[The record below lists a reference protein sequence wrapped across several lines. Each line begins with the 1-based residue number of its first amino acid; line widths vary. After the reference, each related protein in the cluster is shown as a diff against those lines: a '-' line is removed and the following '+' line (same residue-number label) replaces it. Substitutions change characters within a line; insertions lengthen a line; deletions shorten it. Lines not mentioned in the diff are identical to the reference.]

1 MMKCARDA
9 VVLGARNALIHA
21 GTAFA
26 DTSLKVEMKSC
37 QCAQCNVSS
46 ARFAWGFALLARDGW
61 ELSPSAE
68 LLDTPDGVW
77 LCPACRDR
85 VERGQPGLARPQ
97 TAKLASSRRARSSG
111 KLRILLVDDE
121 DIVRR
126 CTARLLSDFEVVM
139 ASSAHEAIQILR
151 EDSDFDAVLSDVM
164 MPGMS
169 GPELYAL
176 CYRNFP
182 HVAARFVFA
191 SGNAEAARTRIERI
205 VRTLEAEPAP
215 ILLAKPSTR
224 EALMLALYAASAHGE
239 PRSGMYAVAPAVDT
253 GVTKY
258 RG

>member
-1 MMKCARDA
+1 
-9 VVLGARNALIHA
+9 
-21 GTAFA
+21 
-26 DTSLKVEMKSC
+26 MKSC

-61 ELSPSAE
+61 ELAPGSDLLSA
-68 LLDTPDGVW
+68 PDGVW
-77 LCPACRDR
+77 LCPACRSR
-85 VERGQPGLARPQ
+85 SQRGQPGLARPQ
-97 TAKLASSRRARSSG
+97 ATKLASKRRSRPSG
-111 KLRILLVDDE
+111 KLRVLLIDDE
-121 DIVRR
+121 EIVRR
-126 CTARLLSDFEVVM
+126 CTARMLSDFEVV
-139 ASSAHEAIQILR
+139 SVPSARDALQILR

-182 HVAARFVFA
+182 NIAARFVFA
-191 SGNAEAARTRIERI
+191 SGNAESARRELEHVVER
-205 VRTLEAEPAP
+205 LEAEQAP

-224 EALMLALYAASAHGE
+224 EALMLALYAAAAHGE
-239 PRSGMYAVAPAVDT
+239 PHSGTYAAAPVVEL